1 MKRNQFTFYRSFF
14 EAMMKLPE
22 EMWLAYL
29 VNIVSYGLDG
39 ETMMKMNFTQDAMF
53 ELVKPNLDAA
63 RKKAEAG
70 ATGGRCGKASKQVSK
85 KENKKE
91 NEIEKEI
98 EIEIETETETDCG
111 KGKDAPGRG
120 SVWLGFEKFW
130 DLYPV
135 KIGQEEAWEQWQR
148 LCPDAD
154 AVCESISQWM
164 RTGQWLKEKGRYIPR
179 ASKFLEQEYYLQTP
193 EVPATPQCCPLGE
206 AEMEA
211 IEMIMREERT

>member
-1 MKRNQFTFYRSFF
+1 MKRKQFTFYRSFF

-53 ELVKPNLDAA
+53 ELVRPNLDAA

-70 ATGGRCGKASKQVSK
+70 AAGGRCGKASKQVSK

-91 NEIEKEI
+91 NEIE
-98 EIEIETETETDCG
+98 IETETETNCG

-120 SVWLGFEKFW
+120 SVWLGFERFW
-130 DLYPV
+130 NLYPIR
-135 KIGQEEAWEQWQR
+135 IGQEEAWEIWQR
-148 LCPDAD
+148 ISPDAD
-154 AVCESISQWM
+154 AVCKSLEQWK

-179 ASKFLEQEYYLQTP
+179 ASKFLEQEYYLQKP
-193 EVPATPQCCPLGE
+193 EGAGKIASCTLGD
-206 AEMEA
+206 AELEA
-211 IEMIMREERT
+211 IAQIMREGET